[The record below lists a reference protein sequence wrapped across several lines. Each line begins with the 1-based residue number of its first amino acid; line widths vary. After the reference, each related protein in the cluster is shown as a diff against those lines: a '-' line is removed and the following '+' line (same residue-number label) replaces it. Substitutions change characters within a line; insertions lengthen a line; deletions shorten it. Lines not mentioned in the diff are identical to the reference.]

1 MIINRLISGVAIL
14 GIVCSLITF
23 YLYQSTSSKLS
34 LLQEQ
39 HTQLQTKFD
48 EVSESKVKII
58 ESNQVTE
65 QVVFDNQTKTKALDT
80 KEGNYIKELNA
91 IPKDCPPVVAKG
103 DKNVKK
109 DNVAGNDSNLSD
121 EFAGLLDKVYHEG
134 SSSPS
139 L

>member
-1 MIINRLISGVAIL
+1 MIINKLLGSLAIL

-23 YLYQSTSSKLS
+23 SLYQSTSSKLS

-91 IPKDCPPVVAKG
+91 IPKDCPPVVSKG

-109 DNVAGNDSNLSD
+109 DNVAGIDD
-121 EFAGLLDKVYHEG
+121 ELPSELIGLLDKVHNEG
-134 SSSPS
+134 SSNIAP
-139 L
+139 